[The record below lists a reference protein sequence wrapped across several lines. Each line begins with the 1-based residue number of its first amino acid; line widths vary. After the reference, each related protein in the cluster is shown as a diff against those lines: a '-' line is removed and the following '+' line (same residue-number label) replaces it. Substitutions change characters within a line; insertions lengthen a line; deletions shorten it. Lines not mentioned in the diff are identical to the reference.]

1 MQVSLMNEF
10 LKSYFTF
17 TNIQTREFA
26 DFGQISI
33 MERWRY
39 QWISLSRENIIHNG
53 NTVVRLR
60 LWDVFLAEKYFNG
73 VMV

>member
-39 QWISLSRENIIHNG
+39 QWISLSQENIIHNG
-53 NTVVRLR
+53 NTGGKIEAMGS
-60 LWDVFLAEKYFNG
+60 WSNHWIHQF
-73 VMV
+73 